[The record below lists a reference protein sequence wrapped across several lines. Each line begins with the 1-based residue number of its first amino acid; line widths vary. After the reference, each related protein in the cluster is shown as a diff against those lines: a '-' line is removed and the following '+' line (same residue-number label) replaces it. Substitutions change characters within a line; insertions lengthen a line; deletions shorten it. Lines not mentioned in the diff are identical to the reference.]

1 MPKVDG
7 KRKLVDGKKS
17 SAKKH
22 ENSNNEDDKVNE
34 DMVNM
39 MDGLVFEDPFED
51 EFEQEEYDE
60 QYDDDEDNDEDD
72 EFEDVDDT
80 EAEAMEINKNKNDTS
95 NNKSKTKSKDA
106 KPKTNKT
113 TTTSQPI
120 SSTQKDV
127 WRPGI
132 DKLEED
138 EELEYDPSAYV
149 MYHSISTEWP
159 CLSFDFIRDDFGN
172 HRQRVSLIVLFVFE
186 NRFYFYPLYC
196 IVSIVSLDHAD
207 GYRFSSG
214 SRRPK

>member
-7 KRKLVDGKKS
+7 KRKSIDGKTS
-17 SAKKH
+17 NTKKH
-22 ENSNNEDDKVNE
+22 ENSNNEDDEVNDE
-34 DMVNM
+34 MVNM
-39 MDGLVFEDPFED
+39 IDGLVFEDPFED

-60 QYDDDEDNDEDD
+60 QYEEDEDNDEDD

-80 EAEAMEINKNKNDTS
+80 EAEAMEIDKNNNNIS
-95 NNKSKTKSKDA
+95 NNKTKTKTKSKDA

-113 TTTSQPI
+113 TSTSSQPI
-120 SSTQKDV
+120 STQKDV

-149 MYHSISTEWP
+149 MYHSITTEWP

-172 HRQRVSLIVLFVFE
+172 HRQRVSLIVYFCLLKLFI
-186 NRFYFYPLYC
+186 YF
-196 IVSIVSLDHAD
+196 
-207 GYRFSSG
+207 
-214 SRRPK
+214 